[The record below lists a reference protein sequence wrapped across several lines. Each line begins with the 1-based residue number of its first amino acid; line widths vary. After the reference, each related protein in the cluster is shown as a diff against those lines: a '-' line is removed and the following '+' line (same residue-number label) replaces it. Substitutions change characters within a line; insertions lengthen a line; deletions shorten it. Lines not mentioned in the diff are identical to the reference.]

1 MGDEDNG
8 EQQAEEKVEEEK
20 EGKEKTRTME
30 EEEEEEPVGSIEC
43 LEHQRCVVW
52 QRISRCVCAFSFFV
66 FFFICVH
73 YGSVS
78 AGASVFVYDQYDD
91 DVFYLFL
98 QKQKMGAELHIP
110 LVRYVP

>member
-1 MGDEDNG
+1 V
-8 EQQAEEKVEEEK
+8 Q
-20 EGKEKTRTME
+20 
-30 EEEEEEPVGSIEC
+30 
-43 LEHQRCVVW
+43 
-52 QRISRCVCAFSFFV
+52 
-66 FFFICVH
+66 

-110 LVRYVP
+110 LGKYVPFEAV